1 MPIGGAWE
9 PPSVL
14 GEGGGTGNEY
24 LCVEPQRP
32 CEGSRMNMWD
42 VLKAFKP
49 LTVPR
54 EALRLEVIFFPLKLI
69 TILRVG
75 ELELMEMFKPLGVEF
90 RHLSFASCLKTCSE
104 NPSCSPREGL
114 WLPELRAED
123 ADLGE
128 RSVAVPR
135 CLAGIGAHKEA

>member
-1 MPIGGAWE
+1 MKGGLAQAE
-9 PPSVL
+9 VPRRRLAPRRGL
-14 GEGGGTGNEY
+14 GAAFCSGRRGGTGNEY

-42 VLKAFKP
+42 VMKAFKP

-90 RHLSFASCLKTCSE
+90 RHLSFAL
-104 NPSCSPREGL
+104 
-114 WLPELRAED
+114 
-123 ADLGE
+123 
-128 RSVAVPR
+128 V
-135 CLAGIGAHKEA
+135 